1 MLLRKRFIIFLGTI
15 FISLVVLFYVVK
27 PENEVDFSADVKPIL
42 NKHCISCH
50 GGVKKTAGFSVLFE
64 SEALGETQSGKP
76 AIIPGNSNKS
86 EFIKRLKY
94 TDHEMR
100 MPYKKPPLTKAE
112 IKILTDWIDQGAK
125 WGTHWAYLS
134 VNEEAIP
141 EVASQ
146 YKNQGFLSNPIDH
159 FIAARME
166 EKKLLPNSPA
176 DKNII
181 ARRVAFDI
189 TGLPPDEQ
197 LANSFIS
204 EGISYEDYVDSLFVD
219 SGFGE
224 KWASWWLDLARYAD
238 TKGYETD
245 RGRSIWKYRDW
256 VIKSLNKDMAFNQ
269 FTLEQLAGDL
279 LPDPS
284 VKQLIAT
291 AFHRNSMNN
300 DEGGTDDEEFRVAA
314 VVDRVNTTFDVW
326 QGTTMS
332 CVQCHSHP
340 FDPFKHTEYYNLM
353 AFFNN
358 TMDEDLIDESPNL
371 KEYSEVDNIE
381 VNKVLNWISEK
392 GNKNIYS
399 IYKNFLQFQEPK
411 YPAHDFSIV
420 DLENDLGT
428 INGLWLA
435 LRHRGVASLKNF
447 DTNGYQNFYFMHDAK
462 PGTKIYLRINSKNS
476 NLITEI
482 DFKPDNNNESD
493 NEIVKD
499 NLNYF
504 NPRLKIKKVRI
515 PKFEEPFELFIEA
528 RNPSLFDAKEYK
540 NLYDGDAINIIWVA
554 TLPDLPEKGT
564 KQNQIIVK
572 KFMNL
577 LTKDVEN
584 KTPIMVENPDH
595 MKRKTHV
602 FDRGNWMVKN
612 DEVQTGVPQTLNPW
626 QEKWEKNRL
635 GLAKWLVDEENP
647 LTSRTLVNRIWYQI
661 FGKGLV
667 STLEDMGTMS
677 DPPSH
682 PALMNWLSY
691 DFMHSMNWSLKT
703 LIKKIVMSSTYR
715 QSSHTSNEKLAIDTD
730 NIFYSRGPRLRL
742 TAEEIRDQ
750 ALSVSGLLS
759 NKMFGPGVMPPQP
772 DGVWEHRYLG
782 NLWKT
787 SEGEDRFRR
796 GIYTY
801 LKRTS
806 PYPSMITFDA
816 GSREVCLVNRS
827 PTNTPLQALVTMNDP
842 VFLEAAMHFAKSHSN
857 KETKAAIS
865 EMYQKA
871 TLRAVDDTKL
881 DALVKLY
888 EEAFKTFQDD
898 SDQLQDFF
906 GLKED
911 IDKNTASLAVVANAI
926 MNLDEFLTHG

>member
-1 MLLRKRFIIFLGTI
+1 
-15 FISLVVLFYVVK
+15 
-27 PENEVDFSADVKPIL
+27 
-42 NKHCISCH
+42 
-50 GGVKKTAGFSVLFE
+50 
-64 SEALGETQSGKP
+64 
-76 AIIPGNSNKS
+76 
-86 EFIKRLKY
+86 
-94 TDHEMR
+94 
-100 MPYKKPPLTKAE
+100 
-112 IKILTDWIDQGAK
+112 
-125 WGTHWAYLS
+125 
-134 VNEEAIP
+134 
-141 EVASQ
+141 
-146 YKNQGFLSNPIDH
+146 
-159 FIAARME
+159 
-166 EKKLLPNSPA
+166 
-176 DKNII
+176 
-181 ARRVAFDI
+181 
-189 TGLPPDEQ
+189 
-197 LANSFIS
+197 
-204 EGISYEDYVDSLFVD
+204 
-219 SGFGE
+219 
-224 KWASWWLDLARYAD
+224 
-238 TKGYETD
+238 
-245 RGRSIWKYRDW
+245 
-256 VIKSLNKDMAFNQ
+256 
-269 FTLEQLAGDL
+269 
-279 LPDPS
+279 
-284 VKQLIAT
+284 
-291 AFHRNSMNN
+291 
-300 DEGGTDDEEFRVAA
+300 
-314 VVDRVNTTFDVW
+314 
-326 QGTTMS
+326 
-332 CVQCHSHP
+332 
-340 FDPFKHTEYYNLM
+340 
-353 AFFNN
+353 
-358 TMDEDLIDESPNL
+358 
-371 KEYSEVDNIE
+371 
-381 VNKVLNWISEK
+381 
-392 GNKNIYS
+392 
-399 IYKNFLQFQEPK
+399 
-411 YPAHDFSIV
+411 
-420 DLENDLGT
+420 
-428 INGLWLA
+428 
-435 LRHRGVASLKNF
+435 
-447 DTNGYQNFYFMHDAK
+447 
-462 PGTKIYLRINSKNS
+462 
-476 NLITEI
+476 
-482 DFKPDNNNESD
+482 
-493 NEIVKD
+493 
-499 NLNYF
+499 
-504 NPRLKIKKVRI
+504 
-515 PKFEEPFELFIEA
+515 
-528 RNPSLFDAKEYK
+528 
-540 NLYDGDAINIIWVA
+540 
-554 TLPDLPEKGT
+554 
-564 KQNQIIVK
+564 
-572 KFMNL
+572 MNL